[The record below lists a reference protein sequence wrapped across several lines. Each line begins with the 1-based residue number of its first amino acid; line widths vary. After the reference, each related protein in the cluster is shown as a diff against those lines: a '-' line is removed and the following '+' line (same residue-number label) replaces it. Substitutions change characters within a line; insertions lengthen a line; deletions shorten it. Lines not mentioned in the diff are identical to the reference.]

1 MEDKLLNNQIKY
13 TGKNEGYSSIP
24 YLDTKKK
31 LTVGYGYNISARGIP
46 SDWIPYIQD
55 QLKSIKFPEEL
66 MKNINL
72 GIPSYWVHYIK
83 NDLKRITFPDELLEN
98 VFKSDILYFWVK
110 LSDSFKWFDDLSN
123 KRKMVLIDMCYQL
136 GEPSFNEFKKM
147 INALKIK
154 NYDLASKEIL
164 DSDYARELKKLGSKR
179 AIVNST
185 IMLTDDASKYI

>member
-1 MEDKLLNNQIKY
+1 MEDKLLNSQIKF

-66 MKNINL
+66 M
-72 GIPSYWVHYIK
+72 
-83 NDLKRITFPDELLEN
+83 TN
-98 VFKSDILYFWVK
+98 VFKSDLLYFWAK
-110 LSDSFKWFDDLSN
+110 LSDSFDWFDGLSN
-123 KRKMVLIDMCYQL
+123 ARKMVLIDICYNV
-136 GEPSFNEFKKM
+136 GWNSFNQFKKM
-147 INALKIK
+147 LNAIS
-154 NYDLASKEIL
+154 NGNFDLASKEIL
-164 DSDYARELKKLGSKR
+164 DSEYARTFAKLGSKR